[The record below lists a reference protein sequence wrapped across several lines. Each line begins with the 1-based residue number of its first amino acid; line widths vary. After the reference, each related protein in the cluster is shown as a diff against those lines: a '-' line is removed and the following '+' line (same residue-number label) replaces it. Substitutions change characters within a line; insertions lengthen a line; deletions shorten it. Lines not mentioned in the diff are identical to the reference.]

1 MFISRKMYFRQKFQ
15 INKIFMKRKITL
27 LLWLCI
33 PIFCI
38 AQNNPLP
45 RYYEYDA
52 AGNRIVRKVIN
63 VQPAPP
69 APPEGSLEVTSD
81 ELQVTSNIYFVEK
94 VAQVE
99 MKIYPNPA
107 TEKITL
113 YVANM
118 EKMQTGTLQLY
129 SVNGQLLQTQ
139 PIHSATCEISLAGLA
154 TGSYI
159 LKVQINDTT
168 ENWKIIKQ

>member
-1 MFISRKMYFRQKFQ
+1 
-15 INKIFMKRKITL
+15 MKRKITL

-33 PIFCI
+33 PIFCL

-63 VQPAPP
+63 VQTAPP
-69 APPEGSLEVTSD
+69 MPPDSLPVTRYALQDEFGSSGSQLSPE
-81 ELQVTSNIYFVEK
+81 YYVEK
-94 VAQVE
+94 LAQVE

-113 YVANM
+113 SISNM
-118 EKMQTGTLQLY
+118 EKIQTGTLHLY
-129 SVNGQLLQTQ
+129 TLTGQLIQTRLL
-139 PIHSATCEISLAGLA
+139 SEAEVDISLVGLSKG
-154 TGSYI
+154 TYI
-159 LKVQINDTT
+159 LKVQVNDII